1 MKASDNQLI
10 FLALALLAGG
20 MIPFQSAMNSQL
32 GRSLQSPY
40 FSALTVFVVA
50 AIGLTIYNLASQQ
63 TVPTL
68 VQFSGAPKWS
78 YLGGVL
84 GGSYILLIVIC
95 APKLG
100 IGNVTIMVLLGQILA
115 AMLIDHFGL
124 LNATLHPINWQ
135 RLIGVGLL
143 IAGVYIVRRF

>member
-68 VQFSGAPKWS
+68 VQFSDAPKWS